1 MEQVARATPDR
12 ALARG
17 GWAALVLALGFA
29 AALLVGGGR
38 DLLLWSV
45 TGVVAAAV
53 PVALGIALCLLPG
66 LALLRLLWRA
76 DLLTIAERLGLAVG
90 LSVGLPP
97 LCLLAVHVAGLR
109 WSAGATWG
117 YLLISAVIGLWPAHQ
132 PREWRARWA
141 AHPRLDLPAGLLLG
155 VTLTATLVR
164 LYVVRDLPTG
174 LWGDSYQHT
183 MIAQLLVDNGGL
195 FESWAPYAPLT
206 TFTYHYGFHA
216 NVAFFHWLTGVDV
229 PHSLVWIGQALN
241 AASVPLA
248 YLLVARLSGDRWA
261 GVWAALITG
270 MLSTMPGY
278 YVNWGR
284 YTQLA
289 GQVELPALIV
299 CWAGLLDAER
309 RSWRQITLAGVT
321 TAGLLCTHYR
331 VAVFAACFL
340 AGYGLVLL
348 ARRHA
353 PRQIGELALR
363 GAVAAALGVAL
374 ATPWLLNVRNGQ
386 LVRATATVLANQV
399 NPDLIALANALPVD
413 QLFTLFVSPYLL
425 ALALGGA
432 VLAFWKRDWRMASIA
447 IWPLLTLL
455 ATNPNLI
462 GLPGA
467 GLLTNFAA
475 LLASYLVIA
484 PLAGYA
490 IAWAQRKLARY
501 PAATGAI
508 VLTLIGL
515 CAWGAAQQ
523 AQIVDSKAFML
534 LTPADARALAWVR
547 AHTPADA
554 RFLVN
559 SMAANQESV
568 SVGTDGGWWMPL
580 LGRRASTVPPMTY
593 VSEVAETPD
602 YVEQVNR
609 FGKAIRAAGPTS
621 AEGLQL
627 LCAAG
632 ARYIYSGKRA
642 DAPERIDVK
651 ALAHSPLYHRI
662 YRKDGVEIYE
672 FIGVCPH

>member
-1 MEQVARATPDR
+1 
-12 ALARG
+12 
-17 GWAALVLALGFA
+17 
-29 AALLVGGGR
+29 
-38 DLLLWSV
+38 
-45 TGVVAAAV
+45 
-53 PVALGIALCLLPG
+53 
-66 LALLRLLWRA
+66 
-76 DLLTIAERLGLAVG
+76 
-90 LSVGLPP
+90 
-97 LCLLAVHVAGLR
+97 
-109 WSAGATWG
+109 
-117 YLLISAVIGLWPAHQ
+117 
-132 PREWRARWA
+132 
-141 AHPRLDLPAGLLLG
+141 
-155 VTLTATLVR
+155 
-164 LYVVRDLPTG
+164 
-174 LWGDSYQHT
+174 
-183 MIAQLLVDNGGL
+183 
-195 FESWAPYAPLT
+195 
-206 TFTYHYGFHA
+206 
-216 NVAFFHWLTGVDV
+216 
-229 PHSLVWIGQALN
+229 
-241 AASVPLA
+241 
-248 YLLVARLSGDRWA
+248 
-261 GVWAALITG
+261 
-270 MLSTMPGY
+270 
-278 YVNWGR
+278 
-284 YTQLA
+284 
-289 GQVELPALIV
+289 
-299 CWAGLLDAER
+299 
-309 RSWRQITLAGVT
+309 
-321 TAGLLCTHYR
+321 
-331 VAVFAACFL
+331 
-340 AGYGLVLL
+340 
-348 ARRHA
+348 
-353 PRQIGELALR
+353 
-363 GAVAAALGVAL
+363 
-374 ATPWLLNVRNGQ
+374 
-386 LVRATATVLANQV
+386 
-399 NPDLIALANALPVD
+399 
-413 QLFTLFVSPYLL
+413 
-425 ALALGGA
+425 
-432 VLAFWKRDWRMASIA
+432 MASIA

-467 GLLTNFAA
+467 GLLTNFAT

-547 AHTPADA
+547 AYTPADA

-609 FGKAIRAAGPTS
+609 FGKAIRAAGPSS

-651 ALAHSPLYHRI
+651 ALAHSPLYRRI